1 MEKQNPKV
9 FYDRAEEE
17 NIESGK
23 KELFSVVESG
33 RKVVGL

>member
-9 FYDRAEEE
+9 FYDRAKEE

-23 KELFSVVESG
+23 KNFSQLLKVVE
-33 RKVVGL
+33 KL